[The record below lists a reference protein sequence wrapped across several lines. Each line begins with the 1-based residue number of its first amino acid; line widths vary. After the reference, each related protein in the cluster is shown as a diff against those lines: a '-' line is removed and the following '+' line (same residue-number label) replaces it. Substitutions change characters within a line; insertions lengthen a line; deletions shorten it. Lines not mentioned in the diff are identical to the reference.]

1 MVDYKMDLNEA
12 LKYEDKSI
20 QNEERFENLM
30 TKSRIL
36 DEMGQKDQATAAR
49 NKALSMANAQQL
61 YGYAR
66 QLQRQKKQDEAFAVF
81 RTMEKKYPGNWLTY
95 AGMGRIACSEGNYA
109 KATDDMKLALGVAP
123 DVGKSSVEGLIKR
136 LEAKEDIN
144 K

>member
-1 MVDYKMDLNEA
+1 MVDNKMDLNEA

-36 DEMGQKDQATAAR
+36 DAMGEKTRPPSRATR
-49 NKALSMANAQQL
+49 RWRMGNAQQL

-95 AGMGRIACSEGNYA
+95 AGMGRIACGQGDYRQGHR
-109 KATDDMKLALGVAP
+109 DMKLALACAP